1 MKKKKGILFIGMFF
15 IASLVLNMFIPPIV
29 RSAEEDTYLIA
40 TDATFAPFEF
50 QNQEGEYVGID
61 IDLLAAIAED

>member
-15 IASLVLNMFIPPIV
+15 IASLVLNMFISPIV
-29 RSAEEDTYLIA
+29 GSAEEDTYLIA